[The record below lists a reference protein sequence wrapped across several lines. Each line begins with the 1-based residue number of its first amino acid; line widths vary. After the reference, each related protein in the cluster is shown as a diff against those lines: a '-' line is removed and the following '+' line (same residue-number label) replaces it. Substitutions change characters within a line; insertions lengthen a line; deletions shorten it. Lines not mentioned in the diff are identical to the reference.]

1 MYGVHHEFTKLIVDL
16 KGKDPDDAFSSI
28 PYEKGY
34 TFLSF
39 LEKQVGKEKWDVFV
53 PYYFNQ
59 FARLSLDS
67 YDFKASLLAYFQS
80 DTVASAALKKVD
92 FDAWFYLPGLP
103 PKPDFDTSMVDV
115 CYQLASKWETSDAC
129 NFEPKAQDIKGWSAN
144 QIVVFLDSVQDFSS
158 SLTKHQ
164 TQSMA
169 SAYGFA
175 KSGNV
180 EVVARYF
187 QIALKAKDDSVYK
200 PTAELLSN
208 VGRMKFVRP
217 LYKKLS
223 EADRSLAVKTFEK
236 NKDFYHPICRS
247 LVEKDLFGKKG
258 EA

>member
-1 MYGVHHEFTKLIVDL
+1 MIVDL

-39 LEKQVGKEKWDVFV
+39 LEKEVGKEKWNNFV
-53 PYYFNQ
+53 HHYFTK
-59 FARLSLDS
+59 FARRSLDS
-67 YDFKASLLAYFQS
+67 YDFKACLLAFFDS
-80 DTVASAALKKVD
+80 DSTTSAALSQVD

-115 CYQLASKWETSDAC
+115 SYALASKWEGSGPEDFAP
-129 NFEPKAQDIKGWSAN
+129 NARDIHGWSAN
-144 QIVVFLDSVQDFSS
+144 QIVVFLDSVRDFSS
-158 SLTKHQ
+158 PLTNHQ
-164 TQSMA
+164 TQSMD

-175 KSGNV
+175 NSGNV

-187 QIALKAKDDSVYK
+187 QIALTAKYHAVYK

-208 VGRMKFVRP
+208 IGRMKFVRP
-217 LYKKLS
+217 LYKMLS
-223 EADRSLAVKTFEK
+223 EADRSLAVETFEM
-236 NKDFYHPICRS
+236 NKDFYHPICRG
-247 LVEKDLFGKKG
+247 LVEKDLFPKKD

>member
-1 MYGVHHEFTKLIVDL
+1 LIIDL

-39 LEKQVGKEKWDVFV
+39 LEKQVGKAKWNNFV
-53 PYYFNQ
+53 PHYFTK

-67 YDFKASLLAYFQS
+67 YDFKACLLAFFNS
-80 DTVASAALKKVD
+80 DSAASAAINEVD
-92 FDAWFYLPGLP
+92 FDAWFYSPGLP

-115 CYQLASKWETSDAC
+115 SYALASKWEDSNSNEFAP
-129 NFEPKAQDIKGWSAN
+129 NAQDIHGWSAN

-158 SLTKHQ
+158 PLNKNQ
-164 TQSMA
+164 TQSMD

-187 QIALKAKDDSVYK
+187 QIALKARDHAVYK
-200 PTAELLSN
+200 PTAELLTN

-223 EADRSLAVKTFEK
+223 EADRSLAVETFEK
-236 NKDFYHPICRS
+236 NKDFYHPICRG
-247 LVEKDLFGKKG
+247 LVEKDLFGKKD

>member
-1 MYGVHHEFTKLIVDL
+1 LIVDL

-39 LEKQVGKEKWDVFV
+39 LEKQVGKDKWNNFV
-53 PYYFNQ
+53 YHYFTK

-67 YDFKASLLAYFQS
+67 YEFKACLLTFFNS
-80 DTVASAALKKVD
+80 DSAASAALDKVD
-92 FDAWFYLPGLP
+92 FDAWFYSPGLP
-103 PKPDFDTSMVDV
+103 PKPDFDTSMVDI
-115 CYQLASKWETSDAC
+115 CYALASKWEGSTTN
-129 NFEPKAQDIKGWSAN
+129 NFAPKAQDIHGWSAN
-144 QIVVFLDSVQDFSS
+144 QIVVFLDKVRDFAS
-158 SLTKHQ
+158 SLTEPQ
-164 TQSMA
+164 TRSMD

-187 QIALKAKDDSVYK
+187 QIALRAKDQAVYK

-208 VGRMKFVRP
+208 IGRMKFVRP

-223 EADRSLAVKTFEK
+223 EADRSLAVETFEK
-236 NKDFYHPICRS
+236 NKDFYHPICRG
-247 LVEKDLFGKKG
+247 LVEKDLFGKKDG
-258 EA
+258 A